1 MKKLLFTYF
10 FIALFSLFSY
20 GQVGKNYPTFDHKKF
35 HFGFALGLN
44 TADFKYRYKLDS
56 TNTDS
61 ITSIDIQKRPGFN
74 LGIVSSW
81 DINPLIHI
89 RFIPSLSFQERVFTY
104 TYKNPEYYKDI
115 ENNDKYLKRVSRLGS
130 TTLDFPIMLKLRTK
144 RINNFA
150 AYFLTGM
157 QYSIDLATQAKVKP
171 DLSDPIMKMKQHD
184 YSYQF
189 GGGFDFFLEYFKFA
203 IELKISNGLRD
214 VNIYDGTFFNSPITD
229 LRTKVWWFSIT
240 FEG

>member
-1 MKKLLFTYF
+1 MKKLILILLFASL
-10 FIALFSLFSY
+10 ALYSTA
-20 GQVGKNYPTFDHKKF
+20 QVGKNYPTFDHKKF
-35 HFGFALGLN
+35 HFGFALGVN
-44 TADFKYRYKLDS
+44 TADFNYKYKLDS
-56 TNTDS
+56 TNIDS
-61 ITSIDIQKRPGFN
+61 IVSIDVKKQAGFN

-81 DINPLIHI
+81 DINPLIHL
-89 RFIPSLSFQERVFTY
+89 RFVPSLSFQERVFTY
-104 TYKNPEYYKDI
+104 TYKNPDYYKDV
-115 ENNDKYLKRVSRLGS
+115 ETNEKYINRVSRLGS
-130 TTLDFPIMLKLRTK
+130 TTLDFPLMLKLRTK

-171 DLSDPIMKMKQHD
+171 NASDPIMKMKQYD

-214 VNIYDGTFFNSPITD
+214 VNIYDGTFFNGPITD

>member
-1 MKKLLFTYF
+1 MRKFLVILITILLTFGLK
-10 FIALFSLFSY
+10 A
-20 GQVGKNYPTFDHKKF
+20 QVGKNYPTFDHKKF

-44 TADFKYRYKLDS
+44 TADFNYKFKLDS
-56 TNTDS
+56 TNVDS
-61 ITSIDIQKRPGFN
+61 IVSLDVKKQGGFN

-89 RFIPSLSFQERVFTY
+89 RFIPSLSFQERTFTY
-104 TYKNPEYYKDI
+104 TYKNPDYYKDT
-115 ENNDKYLKRVSRLGS
+115 EKNPKYIDRVSRLGS
-130 TTLDFPIMLKLRTK
+130 TTLDFPLMLKLRTK

-157 QYSIDLATQAKVKP
+157 QYSIDLATQSKVKP
-171 DLSDPIMKMKQHD
+171 DISNPIMKMKQHD
-184 YSYQF
+184 YAYQF
-189 GGGFDFFLEYFKFA
+189 GGGFDFFLQYFKFA

-214 VNIYDGTFFNSPITD
+214 VNIYDGTFFNNPITD

>member
-1 MKKLLFTYF
+1 MKKFQLILILLLFTVSSN
-10 FIALFSLFSY
+10 A
-20 GQVGKNYPTFDHKKF
+20 QVGKNYPTFDHKKF
-35 HFGFALGLN
+35 HFGFALGIN
-44 TADFKYRYKLDS
+44 TADFNYKYKLDS
-56 TNTDS
+56 ANIDS
-61 ITSIDIQKRPGFN
+61 IVSLDVKKQGGFN

-81 DINPLIHI
+81 DINPLIHL
-89 RFIPSLSFQERVFTY
+89 RFVPSLSFQERVFTY
-104 TYKNPEYYKDI
+104 TYKNPDYYKDT
-115 ENNDKYLKRVSRLGS
+115 ETNEKYINRESRLGS
-130 TTLDFPIMLKLRTK
+130 TTLDFPLMLKLRTK

-171 DLSDPIMKMKQHD
+171 DLSNPIMKMKQYD

-214 VNIYDGTFFNSPITD
+214 VNIYDDTFFNGPITD

>member
-1 MKKLLFTYF
+1 MKKLQLILILLLFTVSSN
-10 FIALFSLFSY
+10 A
-20 GQVGKNYPTFDHKKF
+20 QVGKNYPTFDRKKF
-35 HFGFALGLN
+35 HFGFALGIN
-44 TADFKYRYKLDS
+44 TADFNYKYKLDS
-56 TNTDS
+56 TNIDS
-61 ITSIDIQKRPGFN
+61 IVSLDVKKQAGFN

-81 DINPLIHI
+81 DISPLIHL

-104 TYKNPEYYKDI
+104 TYKNPDYYKDT
-115 ENNDKYLKRVSRLGS
+115 ETNEKYINRVSRLGS
-130 TTLDFPIMLKLRTK
+130 TTLDFPLMLKLRTK

-157 QYSIDLATQAKVKP
+157 QYSIDLSTQAKVKP
-171 DLSDPIMKMKQHD
+171 DATNPIMKMKQYD

-203 IELKISNGLRD
+203 IELKVSNGLRD
-214 VNIYDGTFFNSPITD
+214 VNIYDGTFFNGPITD